1 MLQNRNYVRFP
12 YCGSVISFVG
22 VLVMI
27 SPMEAVGVPKECIE
41 VATYGQKLCMTGSTV
56 IEIKQLVNFI
66 NCVKELYKI
75 YMYKTTADWKVPKE
89 VLAVI
94 RKVPNLGKNSLAV
107 AKLEGLCFVSVYLL
121 YRTVD
126 LYDRALNLG
135 IDFQMYRKEFESL
148 QIELQQVIH
157 LIHEELLPNWRHLSL
172 GVLRKITLDVD
183 ETLSR
188 YHAKLMQVLQHI
200 DTDIKKGRLGIAWA
214 FAFQLGSAALC
225 GVSALVG
232 NVPGA
237 ISAFVASFTGLAGV
251 RSFALTVQQ
260 LESLQNDVEG
270 TLIEIE
276 ECRFLLQQKLLY
288 SEIFVFLFNALF
300 LVSVIA
306 LFKLNLPQP
315 LSMDAQGGNN

>member
-1 MLQNRNYVRFP
+1 MLQNRNNFRFP
-12 YCGSVISFVG
+12 YCGSVISFV
-22 VLVMI
+22 VLLVMI
-27 SPMEAVGVPKECIE
+27 SATDAVGVPKECIE
-41 VATYGQKLCMTGSTV
+41 VATYGQKLWMTGSTV

-66 NCVKELYKI
+66 DCVKELYKI
-75 YMYKTTADWKVPKE
+75 YKTTTDWKVPKE

-94 RKVPNLGKNSLAV
+94 RKVPILGKKSLAV
-107 AKLEGLCFVSVYLL
+107 AKREGLCFVSVYLL

-126 LYDRALNLG
+126 LYDRAMNLG

-157 LIHEELLPNWRHLSL
+157 LIHEELLPNWRHLNT

-183 ETLSR
+183 EKLSR
-188 YHAKLMQVLQHI
+188 YHAELMQLLQHI
-200 DTDIKKGRLGIAWA
+200 DADIKKGRLGIAWA

-251 RSFALTVQQ
+251 RSFALTVQE
-260 LESLQNDVEG
+260 LESLQNDVEA

-276 ECRFLLQQKLLY
+276 EYRFLLQQKLLY

-315 LSMDAQGGNN
+315 LSMEAQGGNN